1 MKTRRRL
8 VRRLME
14 GRCLLLWKA
23 LIFSSSMTVSLLKR
37 PPRLRKLRQ
46 AMDEDLIDILRE
58 YETRLHCQIENV
70 NRELEWTKKAN
81 KHDLDLLSENLD
93 DEHEDDNDLPSS
105 NGNIYR
111 YAENG
116 GGQAG

>member
-23 LIFSSSMTVSLLKR
+23 LIFSSSMTVSMMIF
-37 PPRLRKLRQ
+37 Q
-46 AMDEDLIDILRE
+46 SMDEDLIDILRE